1 MISPFSFDRFFSL
14 SFCVSSSPFHAFK
27 KKVFI
32 GAFARRFFLL
42 FFQLFKVPFFR
53 GIKIL
58 SMLCVSLWPKKLSQS
73 YPATFWIRYR
83 NQQKILINLCI
94 CVNPPLKKTK
104 YPAPWSNWMSN
115 YQSLFFCKIIIE
127 RFSFSYFARW
137 MFFFLVCWMPKCLDQ
152 NKTNLNGKIECY
164 VVNID
169 GFGLF

>member
-1 MISPFSFDRFFSL
+1 MISPFSFDRFFL

-42 FFQLFKVPFFR
+42 FFSFSKCLFFR
-53 GIKIL
+53 GMKIL

-83 NQQKILINLCI
+83 NQQKILISLCI

-104 YPAPWSNWMSN
+104 YPTPWSNWMSN
-115 YQSLFFCKIIIE
+115 YQSLFFAKLLLKDFLFLILRIE
-127 RFSFSYFARW
+127 C
-137 MFFFLVCWMPKCLDQ
+137 FFFLFAECRNVWI
-152 NKTNLNGKIECY
+152 KIKP
-164 VVNID
+164 I
-169 GFGLF
+169 